1 MKARI
6 LLLFAVF
13 SGLFAGDGGAATPLF
28 VDATPA
34 DNFKVYWLVRADS
47 APVIDGK
54 PDEPVWQ
61 KAKPLDGW
69 GITNYGRQKG
79 TLGEIDFRA
88 LWDDSY
94 LYVSAKCFH
103 RRNPKDMEELKR
115 QVSNLSAEIYSREC
129 LEIHIDGNLDHA
141 TRFQSIVNPL
151 SEKWMCW
158 YYDFG
163 WGLLENVDYGLDADW
178 DVAASIEKDYWAV
191 EVRYALSDIQ
201 VQPRVGTMF
210 GINPCWFNWADTREE
225 APTYWWQFMTWS
237 THGDSHHD
245 PRLYGRFIL
254 VKDEPK
260 SLEEGLRLA
269 FPDLDKR
276 SVMIQTDQGYLVFRQ
291 GKQSLESYDV
301 RVLNELKA
309 AQTRLSEVSDALA
322 KNKITHGKDY
332 FEKLLKDSEE
342 SLSKTQKE
350 LLERKGALNLGQLQG
365 NRNEVAK
372 AFEQLD
378 DLYWRVRQDALL
390 TSLERGR

>member
-1 MKARI
+1 
-6 LLLFAVF
+6 
-13 SGLFAGDGGAATPLF
+13 
-28 VDATPA
+28 
-34 DNFKVYWLVRADS
+34 
-47 APVIDGK
+47 
-54 PDEPVWQ
+54 
-61 KAKPLDGW
+61 
-69 GITNYGRQKG
+69 
-79 TLGEIDFRA
+79 
-88 LWDDSY
+88 
-94 LYVSAKCFH
+94 
-103 RRNPKDMEELKR
+103 
-115 QVSNLSAEIYSREC
+115 
-129 LEIHIDGNLDHA
+129 
-141 TRFQSIVNPL
+141 
-151 SEKWMCW
+151 
-158 YYDFG
+158 
-163 WGLLENVDYGLDADW
+163 
-178 DVAASIEKDYWAV
+178 
-191 EVRYALSDIQ
+191 
-201 VQPRVGTMF
+201 
-210 GINPCWFNWADTREE
+210 
-225 APTYWWQFMTWS
+225 MTWS